1 MSQPLGSL
9 EGEPLPRLP
18 QGAAR
23 CRKGRRATARRAAAA
38 GRAAAEGRAAGAAG
52 AGSQGLMPPTGEQP
66 DTCEKD
72 IQGQSCSHARAH
84 AGARGAAPGDAGKH
98 AADRAV
104 CEARRRASEPSR
116 GRWAA
121 RTDTAGPDGRCCCC
135 APGMYV
141 TRASRQPRRRCTRGG
156 KGGMIKRR
164 GGTRGRGSW
173 SGRAG
178 PPCAAACC
186 GSRCLVRTSR
196 CVGYPAPVPHHA
208 CSHAGLRVP
217 LKAFNRL
224 LLAGS

>member
-116 GRWAA
+116 GRRAA
-121 RTDTAGPDGRCCCC
+121 RADTAGPDGRCCCC

-156 KGGMIKRR
+156 KGGMITRR
-164 GGTRGRGSW
+164 GGHAW
-173 SGRAG
+173 AWELERAG
-178 PPCAAACC
+178 GTTLRGGLLRLSVPCPYLPVCGVPCPRAA
-186 GSRCLVRTSR
+186 S
-196 CVGYPAPVPHHA
+196 
-208 CSHAGLRVP
+208 
-217 LKAFNRL
+217 RL
-224 LLAGS
+224 LPRGAARAAQGL